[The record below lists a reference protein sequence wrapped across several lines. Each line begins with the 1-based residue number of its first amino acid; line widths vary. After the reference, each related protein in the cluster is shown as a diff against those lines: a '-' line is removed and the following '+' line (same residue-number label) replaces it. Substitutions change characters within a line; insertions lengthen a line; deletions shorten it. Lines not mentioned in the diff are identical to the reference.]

1 MQCQFQLLALPLMIF
16 VAHSVRA
23 QTFAAGQGWN
33 FGDSKFTSH
42 SFRKDKKCE
51 IFQSCYI
58 SGFGAL
64 ADDPIAKNVLY
75 TDEEDPWRRCPQPY
89 TLIGMQCLFFRQVN
103 SIED

>member
-1 MQCQFQLLALPLMIF
+1 MLYYGVIIQLHCACKQKCLRILGRKMQCQFQFLALTLLIF

-33 FGDSKFTSH
+33 FGDS
-42 SFRKDKKCE
+42 
-51 IFQSCYI
+51 
-58 SGFGAL
+58 FGAL

-89 TLIGMQCLFFRQVN
+89 TLIGMQCLF
-103 SIED
+103 